1 MSRHVLIVVLC
12 LSLTAFA
19 DTPNR
24 FEPQELSSEAVVTF
38 VLTCS
43 EKVKK
48 SDASIGEVQRLSFC
62 SCAADALRL
71 RHKQQGKDKAPS
83 AEDLQRCADALS
95 RSSPSEEVAGQ
106 LQRQPVQSPSEHKV
120 APASTQPDTSRSTG
134 WEDSEDTSSSE
145 SPSSV
150 EPARSCCKVCTKGC
164 PCGDSCI
171 SCSKV
176 CRKGPGCA
184 C

>member
-1 MSRHVLIVVLC
+1 MSRHVLIAVLC

-19 DTPNR
+19 DTPNL
-24 FEPQELSSEAVVTF
+24 FEPKELSSEAVLTF
-38 VLTCS
+38 VMSCS
-43 EKVKK
+43 EKVKQAD
-48 SDASIGEVQRLSFC
+48 SGIPEAQRLSFC

-71 RHKQQGKDKAPS
+71 RHKQKGKDKAPS
-83 AEDLQRCADALS
+83 AEDLQRCANALT
-95 RSSPSEEVAGQ
+95 RSSPPEEVAGQ
-106 LQRQPVQSPSEHKV
+106 LQSQPGQSPSEHKV

>member
-1 MSRHVLIVVLC
+1 MSRHVLIAVLC

-19 DTPNR
+19 DTPNL
-24 FEPQELSSEAVVTF
+24 FEPQELSSEVVVTY
-38 VLTCS
+38 VTACS
-43 EKVKK
+43 ERVKK
-48 SDASIGEVQRLSFC
+48 SDSNIREEHRLRFC

-71 RHKQQGKDKAPS
+71 RHKQKGKDKAPA
-83 AEDLQRCADALS
+83 AEDLRRCANELT
-95 RSSPSEEVAGQ
+95 RSSPPEEVAGQ
-106 LQRQPVQSPSEHKV
+106 LQSQPEVSPSDHKV
-120 APASTQPDTSRSTG
+120 APASTRTDTSQG
-134 WEDSEDTSSSE
+134 ADWED
-145 SPSSV
+145 SSV

>member
-1 MSRHVLIVVLC
+1 MSRHVLIAVLF

-48 SDASIGEVQRLSFC
+48 SDASIGEVRRLSFC

-71 RHKQQGKDKAPS
+71 RHKQKGKDKAPR
-83 AEDLQRCADALS
+83 AEDLQRCANELT
-95 RSSPSEEVAGQ
+95 RSSPPEDVAGQ
-106 LQRQPVQSPSEHKV
+106 LQSQTVESPSDLEFE
-120 APASTQPDTSRSTG
+120 PASK
-134 WEDSEDTSSSE
+134 DTSSSE